1 MTDRGSRPTERG
13 SPLPSTW
20 IPRDLY
26 KGPTRPEPGVLKLD
40 GNEGNPPPRKLLED
54 LAVAD
59 LSRLR
64 DYPDAR
70 PLESEIA
77 ERLGVDPAR
86 VIVTAGADD
95 ALDRVFR
102 AYLRPGRRLILP
114 VPAFEM
120 MYRFAAVVGGEILPV
135 PWTDAFPT
143 DEVITALDESV
154 SLVAMISPNNPTGR
168 TATASDLERVAEAA
182 SKVDSGA
189 AFGAM
194 VLLDHA
200 YVEYSEQD
208 LTAVAERLDNVV
220 TVRTFSKAW
229 GLAGCRVGYAV
240 ASPEVAT
247 VLRNVGN
254 PFPVAGLSLAAV
266 RAQTTTGEAALT
278 EHVERIREGRAQ
290 LTERLAQLGIEA
302 CPSQGNFVLA
312 DFGARSDFVFRG
324 LAALGVRVRR
334 FPHRP
339 EIAEALRIT
348 VPDEADDLNKLLEAL
363 ETCIAPQALLFDL
376 DGVIADVE
384 ASYRRCILETAGG
397 FGVEVTNEEVA
408 TEVLAGDANND
419 WVLTQRIMAGRGVEV
434 SLDDVTKAFQEA
446 YLGTSTSPGLRE
458 SERMLVPVDVLSR
471 LAERL
476 PLAIVTGRPR
486 EEAEWFLNKEEL
498 TDLFP
503 TVVCMEDGPLKPD
516 PAPVQLARSRLAV
529 ERAWMV
535 GDTPD
540 DIRAAIAAGVLPIGV
555 VAPGPNPTASTAALR
570 ESGAAT
576 VLGTINYLLELL
588 P

>member
-1 MTDRGSRPTERG
+1 MTDRR

-26 KGPTRPEPGVLKLD
+26 KGPARPEPGVLKLD
-40 GNEGNPPPRKLLED
+40 GNEGNPPPRRLLED
-54 LAVAD
+54 VAAAD
-59 LSRLR
+59 LSQVR

-77 ERLGVDPAR
+77 ERLGVDPER
-86 VIVTAGADD
+86 VVVTAGADE

-102 AYLRPGRRLILP
+102 VYLAPGRRLVLP

-120 MYRFAAVVGGEILPV
+120 MYRFAAVVGGEIHPV
-135 PWTDAFPT
+135 PWTDTFPT
-143 DEVITALDESV
+143 DAVIAALGEAV
-154 SLVAMISPNNPTGR
+154 SLVVMISPNNPTGR
-168 TATASDLERVAEAA
+168 MATAGDLERVAEAA

-194 VLLDHA
+194 VVLDHA
-200 YVEYSEQD
+200 YVEYSDQD
-208 LTAVAERLDNVV
+208 LTSVAQRFDNVV

-247 VLRNVGN
+247 LLRNVGS

-266 RAQTTTGEAALT
+266 HAQMSTGEAALR
-278 EHVERIREGRAQ
+278 EHVAAVRAGRAR
-290 LTERLAQLGIEA
+290 LTERLNRLGIETNQA
-302 CPSQGNFVLA
+302 QGNFVLG
-312 DFGARSDFVFRG
+312 DFGAQCDFVCDG
-324 LAALGVRVRR
+324 LNALGVRVRR

-339 EIAEALRIT
+339 EIRNALRIT
-348 VPDEADDLNKLLEAL
+348 VPDHAEPLARLLEAL
-363 ETCIAPQALLFDL
+363 ETCLAPEALLFDL

-384 ASYRRCILETAGG
+384 ESYRRCVLETAGT
-397 FGVEVTNEEVA
+397 FGVEITREELA
-408 TEVLAGDANND
+408 TMVLAGDANND
-419 WVLTQRIMAGRGVEV
+419 WVLTQRILAGRGVEA
-434 SLDDVTKAFQEA
+434 SLDAVTEAYQDV

-458 SERMLVPVDVLSR
+458 SERLLVARDVLSS
-471 LAERL
+471 LADRL

-486 EEAEWFLNKEEL
+486 EEAEWFLDREGL
-498 TDLFP
+498 TDLFQA
-503 TVVCMEDGPLKPD
+503 VVCMEDGPLKPD
-516 PAPVQLARSRLAV
+516 PAPVRTAASRLGV
-529 ERAWMV
+529 GRAWMV

-540 DIRAAIAAGVLPIGV
+540 DIRAAAGAGAVPIGV
-555 VAPGPNPTASTAALR
+555 VAPGPDPTASAVALR
-570 ESGAAT
+570 EAGAAT
-576 VLGTINYLLELL
+576 VLAAIDDLMELL

>member
-1 MTDRGSRPTERG
+1 MTDRG

-20 IPRDLY
+20 IPRDFY
-26 KGPTRPEPGVLKLD
+26 KGPARPEPGVLKLD
-40 GNEGNPPPRKLLED
+40 GNEGNPPPRTLLED
-54 LAVAD
+54 LATAD
-59 LSRLR
+59 LSQLR

-70 PLESEIA
+70 PLEAEIA

-86 VIVTAGADD
+86 VVVTAGADE

-102 AYLRPGRRLILP
+102 AYLAPGRRLVLP

-120 MYRFAAVVGGEILPV
+120 MYRFAAVAGGEIDPV
-135 PWTDAFPT
+135 PWTNAFPT
-143 DEVITALDESV
+143 DDVIAALGDAV
-154 SLVAMISPNNPTGR
+154 SLVAIISPNNPTGC

-194 VLLDHA
+194 VVLDHA
-200 YVEYSEQD
+200 YVEYSDQD
-208 LTAVAERLDNVV
+208 LTSIAQRFDNVV

-247 VLRNVGN
+247 LLRNVGS

-266 RAQTTTGEAALT
+266 RAQMSTGEAALA
-278 EHVERIREGRAQ
+278 EHVEVVRAGRGR
-290 LTERLAQLGIEA
+290 LTETLNRLGIETSPA
-302 CPSQGNFVLA
+302 QGNFVLGE
-312 DFGARSDFVFRG
+312 FGARCDFVLNG
-324 LAALGVRVRR
+324 LNALAVRVRR

-339 EIAEALRIT
+339 EIRNALRIT
-348 VPDEADDLNKLLEAL
+348 VPDHTEPLNRLLEAL
-363 ETCIAPQALLFDL
+363 ETCLAPEALLFDL

-384 ASYRRCILETAGG
+384 ESYRRCILETAET
-397 FGVEVTNEEVA
+397 FGVEVAREELA
-408 TEVLAGDANND
+408 TMVLAGDANND
-419 WVLTQRIMAGRGVEV
+419 WVLTQRILAGRGVEA
-434 SLDDVTKAFQEA
+434 SLHAVTEAYQEV

-458 SERMLVPVDVLSR
+458 SERLLVARDVLSS
-471 LAERL
+471 LADRL

-486 EEAEWFLNKEEL
+486 EEAEWFLEREGL
-498 TDLFP
+498 TALFQA
-503 TVVCMEDGPLKPD
+503 VVCMEDGPLKPD
-516 PAPVQLARSRLAV
+516 PAPVRTASSRLGV
-529 ERAWMV
+529 GRAWMI

-540 DIRAAIAAGVLPIGV
+540 DIRAAAGAGAVPIGV
-555 VAPGPNPTASTAALR
+555 VAPGPDPAASAVALR
-570 ESGAAT
+570 EAGAAT
-576 VLGTINYLLELL
+576 ILAAVDDLMELL

>member
-1 MTDRGSRPTERG
+1 MTDRG

-26 KGPTRPEPGVLKLD
+26 KGPAQPEPGVLKLD

-54 LAVAD
+54 LAAAD
-59 LSRLR
+59 LSKVR
-64 DYPDAR
+64 DYPDTR

-77 ERLGVDPAR
+77 ERLGVDPER
-86 VIVTAGADD
+86 VVVTAGADE

-102 AYLRPGRRLILP
+102 AYLAPGRRLVLP

-120 MYRFAAVVGGEILPV
+120 MYRFAAVAGGEILPI
-135 PWTDAFPT
+135 PWRDTFPT
-143 DEVITALDESV
+143 DDVISALDDGV
-154 SLVAMISPNNPTGR
+154 SLVVMISPNNPTGR

-182 SKVDSGA
+182 SQVDSGA

-194 VLLDHA
+194 VVLDHA
-200 YVEYSEQD
+200 YVEYSDQD
-208 LTAVAERLDNVV
+208 LTSVAQHFDNVV

-247 VLRNVGN
+247 ILRNVGS

-266 RAQTTTGEAALT
+266 RAQMSTGKAALG
-278 EHVERIREGRAQ
+278 EHVAAVRVGRV
-290 LTERLAQLGIEA
+290 RLRKTLNRLGIETSPA
-302 CPSQGNFVLA
+302 QGNFVLG
-312 DFGARSDFVFRG
+312 DFGARCDFVLNG
-324 LAALGVRVRR
+324 LNALGVRVRR

-339 EIAEALRIT
+339 EIRNALRIT
-348 VPDEADDLNKLLEAL
+348 VPDNAEPLERLLEAL
-363 ETCIAPQALLFDL
+363 QICLAPEALLFDL

-384 ASYRRCILETAGG
+384 ESYRQCILETAGT
-397 FGVEVTNEEVA
+397 FGVKVTREELA
-408 TEVLAGDANND
+408 TVVLAGDANND
-419 WVLTQRIMAGRGVEV
+419 WVLTQRILAGRGVEA
-434 SLDDVTKAFQEA
+434 SLEAITEVYQEV
-446 YLGTSTSPGLRE
+446 YLGTSTSAGLRE
-458 SERMLVPVDVLSR
+458 SERLLVARDILSS
-471 LAERL
+471 LSDRL

-486 EEAEWFLNKEEL
+486 EEAEWFLEREGL
-498 TDLFP
+498 TDLFQA
-503 TVVCMEDGPLKPD
+503 VVCMEDGPLKPD
-516 PAPVQLARSRLAV
+516 PAPVRTAASRLSV

-540 DIRAAIAAGVLPIGV
+540 DIRAAAGAGVVPIGV
-555 VAPGPNPTASTAALR
+555 VAPGPDPATSAAALR
-570 ESGAAT
+570 EAGAAT
-576 VLGTINYLLELL
+576 VLAAVDDLMELI

>member
-1 MTDRGSRPTERG
+1 MTDRESSPTDRG
-13 SPLPSTW
+13 PLPSTW

-26 KGPTRPEPGVLKLD
+26 QGPAQAEPGVLKLD
-40 GNEGNPPPRKLLED
+40 ANEGNPPPRELLEG
-54 LAVAD
+54 LAAAD
-59 LSRLR
+59 VSVLR

-77 ERLGVDPAR
+77 ERLGVDPER
-86 VIVTAGADD
+86 VVVTAGADE

-102 AYLRPGRRLILP
+102 AYLAPGRRVVLP

-120 MYRFAAVVGGEILPV
+120 MYRYAAVVGGEILPV
-135 PWTDAFPT
+135 PWTDTFPT
-143 DEVITALDESV
+143 DEVIAALDDSV
-154 SLVAMISPNNPTGR
+154 SLVVMISPNNPTGR
-168 TATASDLERVAEAA
+168 TATANDLERVAEAA

-194 VLLDHA
+194 VILDHA
-200 YVEYSEQD
+200 YVEYSDED
-208 LTAVAERLDNVV
+208 LTSVAGRFDNVV

-229 GLAGCRVGYAV
+229 GLAGCRVGYAI

-247 VLRNVGN
+247 ILRNVGS

-266 RAQTTTGEAALT
+266 RAQMSTGDAALE
-278 EHVERIREGRAQ
+278 EHVTAIRTGRGR
-290 LTERLAQLGIEA
+290 LTDTLDRLGIET
-302 CPSQGNFVLA
+302 CPAQGNFVLA
-312 DFGARSDFVFRG
+312 DFGAACDFVADG
-324 LAALGVRVRR
+324 LNALRVRVRR

-339 EIAEALRIT
+339 EISNALRIT
-348 VPDEADDLNKLLEAL
+348 VPDQVVPLERLLVAL
-363 ETCIAPQALLFDL
+363 ETCIAPEALLFDL

-384 ASYRRCILETAGG
+384 ESYRRCVLETAET
-397 FGVEVTNEEVA
+397 FGVEVTREELA
-408 TEVLAGDANND
+408 TMVLAGDANND
-419 WVLTQRIMAGRGVEV
+419 WVLTQRILASRGIEV
-434 SLDDVTKAFQEA
+434 SLDDVTKAYQEV

-476 PLAIVTGRPR
+476 PLGIVTGRPR
-486 EEAEWFLNKEEL
+486 EEAEWFLDKQEL
-498 TDLFP
+498 TNLFH
-503 TVVCMEDGPLKPD
+503 TVICMEDGPLKPD
-516 PAPVQLARSRLAV
+516 PAPVQLARSRLTV
-529 ERAWMV
+529 KRAWMV

-540 DIRAAIAAGVLPIGV
+540 DIRAAGAAGVLPIGI
-555 VAPGPNPTASTAALR
+555 VAPGPDPTASAAALR

-576 VLGTINYLLELL
+576 VLGAVEDLLELL

>member
-1 MTDRGSRPTERG
+1 MTDRG

-26 KGPTRPEPGVLKLD
+26 KGPAQPKPGVLKLD
-40 GNEGNPPPRKLLED
+40 GNEGNPPPHTLLED

-59 LSRLR
+59 LCNVR

-77 ERLGVDPAR
+77 ERLGVDPER
-86 VIVTAGADD
+86 VLVTAGADE

-102 AYLRPGRRLILP
+102 AYLAPGRLLVLP

-120 MYRFAAVVGGEILPV
+120 MYRFAAVVGGGIHPV
-135 PWTDAFPT
+135 PWMHGFPT
-143 DEVITALDESV
+143 DDIIAVLGETV
-154 SLVAMISPNNPTGR
+154 SLVAMTSPNNPTGR

-194 VLLDHA
+194 VVLDHA
-200 YVEYSEQD
+200 YVEYSDQD
-208 LTAVAERLDNVV
+208 LTSVAQRFDNVV

-247 VLRNVGN
+247 LLRNVGS
-254 PFPVAGLSLAAV
+254 PFPVAGLSLAVVRAQMSTGDAALAKHVKAV
-266 RAQTTTGEAALT
+266 RAGRGRLT
-278 EHVERIREGRAQ
+278 ETLNR
-290 LTERLAQLGIEA
+290 LGIETSPA
-302 CPSQGNFVLA
+302 QGNFVLG
-312 DFGARSDFVFRG
+312 DFGTRCDFVFDG
-324 LAALGVRVRR
+324 LNALGVRVRR

-339 EIAEALRIT
+339 EIRSALRIT
-348 VPDEADDLNKLLEAL
+348 VPDHTQPLDRLLDAL
-363 ETCIAPQALLFDL
+363 ETCLAPEALLFDL

-384 ASYRRCILETAGG
+384 ESYRRCVLETAGG
-397 FGVEVTNEEVA
+397 FGVEVTREELA
-408 TEVLAGDANND
+408 TLVLAGDANND
-419 WVLTQRIMAGRGVEV
+419 WVLTQRILASRGVEA
-434 SLDDVTKAFQEA
+434 SLDAVTEA
-446 YLGTSTSPGLRE
+446 YQAMYLGTSTSPGLRE
-458 SERMLVPVDVLSR
+458 SERLLVARDVLAI
-471 LAERL
+471 LANRL

-486 EEAEWFLNKEEL
+486 EEAEWFLEREGL
-498 TDLFP
+498 TDLFRA
-503 TVVCMEDGPLKPD
+503 VVCMEDGPLKPD
-516 PAPVQLARSRLAV
+516 PAPVRTAASLLGV
-529 ERAWMV
+529 ERAWMI

-540 DIRAAIAAGVLPIGV
+540 DIRAAAGAGAVPIGV
-555 VAPGPNPTASTAALR
+555 VAPGSDPDASAVALR
-570 ESGAAT
+570 EAGAAT
-576 VLGTINYLLELL
+576 ILAAIDDLTELL

>member
-1 MTDRGSRPTERG
+1 MTGRG

-26 KGPTRPEPGVLKLD
+26 KGPTQPEPGVLKLD

-70 PLESEIA
+70 PLESDIA

-120 MYRFAAVVGGEILPV
+120 MYRFATVVGGEILPV

-143 DEVITALDESV
+143 DEVITALDDSV

-168 TATASDLERVAEAA
+168 TATASDLERVSEAA
-182 SKVDSGA
+182 SKVDSGE

-200 YVEYSEQD
+200 YVEYSDQD

-254 PFPVAGLSLAAV
+254 PFPVSGLSLAAV

-278 EHVERIREGRAQ
+278 KHVERIREGRAQ
-290 LTERLAQLGIEA
+290 LTERLARQGIEA
-302 CPSQGNFVLA
+302 FPSQGNFVLA

-348 VPDEADDLNKLLEAL
+348 LPDQAGDLNKLLEAFK
-363 ETCIAPQALLFDL
+363 TCLAPQALLFDL

-384 ASYRRCILETAGG
+384 TSYRRCILETAGG
-397 FGVEVTNEEVA
+397 FGVEVTSEEVA

-486 EEAEWFLNKEEL
+486 EEAEWFLDKAEL

-540 DIRAAIAAGVLPIGV
+540 DIRAATAAGVLPIGV

-576 VLGTINYLLELL
+576 VLGTINDLLELL